1 MEIDFEI
8 DKALLK
14 HFLRLFFLRGL
25 SVLGYYLLFIDAF
38 TSTFQRLPMLL
49 TEYKAG
55 KLGNM
60 TNKANSK
67 DLYCN
72 LKKSWKVNEVEKMVG
87 EHKFNVFLL
96 MGFMG
101 FIAATFVI
109 QLVVFIRLIL
119 FPLAPMVDKKGN
131 AVVSRWAK
139 VKDVTYRVPTL
150 LGDLPGI
157 AVAVSIYG
165 NLRGANGIACWECQ
179 IQPSC
184 FNKESYNQLLQQNE
198 LAIDILYP
206 SVVALT
212 FYKGFYTYFVWSNP
226 MECECYCTC
235 LRCCTGVFFAS
246 IFTMLMM
253 TPGWMV
259 LNYGYYTKPGIT
271 KDIVSSLTEKMMLM
285 GIIIWAVL
293 VLMLVCI
300 PVKNLLLAEKKEN
313 KK

>member
-1 MEIDFEI
+1 MVCELEI
-8 DKALLK
+8 DKDLLK
-14 HFLRLFFLRGL
+14 HFMRLSILRGL
-25 SVLGYYLLFIDAF
+25 SVFGYYLAFMDAF
-38 TSTFQRLPMLL
+38 TSSFLKYPKLL
-49 TEYKAG
+49 KDYKAG
-55 KLGNM
+55 RYGNV

-72 LKKSWKVNEVEKMVG
+72 MKKNWKINELEKSIG

-101 FIAATFVI
+101 LVAVMFFM
-109 QLVVFIRLIL
+109 QLIVFTRLIL
-119 FPLAPMVDKKGN
+119 FPVAPMVDKKGN
-131 AVVSRWAK
+131 TIISRW
-139 VKDVTYRVPTL
+139 VKLKDLIYRVPTL
-150 LGDLPGI
+150 FGDLPGV

-165 NLRGANGIACWECQ
+165 LLRGSTGIACWECQ
-179 IQPSC
+179 LTKEC
-184 FNKESYNQLLQQNE
+184 VNKVTFYKILSANE
-198 LAIDILYP
+198 LAINILYP

-226 MECECYCTC
+226 MECECYCKC

-259 LNYGYYTKPGIT
+259 LNYGYYTKPGIA

-293 VLMLVCI
+293 VLLLICI
-300 PVKNLLLAEKKEN
+300 PVKNWLLAEKKE

>member
-1 MEIDFEI
+1 MGLELEI

-14 HFLRLFFLRGL
+14 HFLRLFVLRGL
-25 SVLGYYLLFIDAF
+25 SVFGYYLMFMDAF
-38 TSTFQRLPMLL
+38 LSAFQRYPTLL
-49 TEYKAG
+49 TGYKAG
-55 KLGNM
+55 KYGNV

-72 LKKSWKVNEVEKMVG
+72 MKKRWNVKDLEGMLG
-87 EHKFNVFLL
+87 EHKFSVFLL

-101 FIAATFVI
+101 LVAVTFFL
-109 QLVVFIRLIL
+109 QLVVFTRLIL
-119 FPLAPMVDKKGN
+119 FPIAPMVDKKGN
-131 AVVSRWAK
+131 TVISKWIK
-139 VKDVTYRVPTL
+139 LKDLIYRMPTL

-165 NLRGANGIACWECQ
+165 ALRGATGIACWECQ
-179 IQPSC
+179 LTKSC
-184 FNKESYNQLLQQNE
+184 VNKKTFDLLLSDNE

-212 FYKGFYTYFVWSNP
+212 FYKAFYTYFVWSNP

-259 LNYGYYTKPGIT
+259 LNYGYYTKPGIV
-271 KDIVSSLTEKMMLM
+271 KDVVSSLTEKMMLM

-293 VLMLVCI
+293 VLLLICI
-300 PVKNLLLAEKKEN
+300 PVKNYLLAEKKDN

>member
-1 MEIDFEI
+1 MELDLEI

-14 HFLRLFFLRGL
+14 HFIRLFVLRGL
-25 SVLGYYLLFIDAF
+25 SVFGYYLMFMDAF
-38 TSTFQRLPMLL
+38 TSAFLRYPKLL

-55 KLGNM
+55 KFGNV

-67 DLYCN
+67 GLYCN
-72 LKKSWKVNEVEKMVG
+72 MKKKWKVDELEVMFG
-87 EHKFNVFLL
+87 GHKFSLFLL

-101 FIAATFVI
+101 LVAVTFVL
-109 QLVVFIRLIL
+109 QLIVFIRLIL
-119 FPLAPMVDKKGN
+119 RPIPPMVDKKGN
-131 AVVSRWAK
+131 AVVSKWIK
-139 VKDVTYRVPTL
+139 LKDLVYRIPTL

-165 NLRGANGIACWECQ
+165 SLRGATGIACWECQ
-179 IQPSC
+179 LTKSC
-184 FNKESYNQLLQQNE
+184 INKETFNQLIHASE

-212 FYKGFYTYFVWSNP
+212 FYKAFYTYFVWSNP

-259 LNYGYYTKPGIT
+259 LNYGYYTKPGIV
-271 KDIVSSLTEKMMLM
+271 KDVVSSLTEKMMLM

-293 VLMLVCI
+293 VLMLICI
-300 PVKNLLLAEKKEN
+300 PVKNYLLAEKKEN